1 MTTLIEKNY
10 DLIVIGAGPGGYVAA
25 IRAAQLGMRVAV
37 VESRKTLGGTCLNV
51 GCIPSKALLDSSEQ
65 YHHAK
70 TKLSKHGIMI
80 GDVMLDIGQM
90 QKRKDSVVRQN
101 VSGVAMLFR
110 KNRIDH
116 VHGTGRFAGPGV
128 VHVSGG
134 EAGDA
139 TLKAPKILI
148 ATGSEPSS
156 LPFLPFD
163 GQKILSSTEALELS
177 HVPKHLVVIGG
188 GVIGLEMG
196 SVWLRLGAKVT
207 VVEYL
212 DHLLGNTDRQCSDE
226 LRKILQKQ
234 GMEFRLSTKCLG
246 AEMRGDWVIV
256 QTEDMAT
263 GQKVG
268 LECDAV
274 PVATGRKPY
283 TQGLGLESIG
293 VALDKQGRIPV
304 DEHFQTSAPG
314 IYAIGDVI
322 AGPMLAH
329 KAEDEGVAVVELMAG
344 QRGHVN
350 YEAIPNIVYT
360 WPELASVGYSEEELK
375 VKGTAYTVGTF
386 PFLANG
392 RARAMDETEGFVKII
407 SDAGTDRVLGVHIVG
422 PRASDMI
429 AEAVAVIEYGGSA
442 EDIARTCHAHPT
454 LAEVMR
460 EAALAV
466 GKRAI
471 HI

>member
-1 MTTLIEKNY
+1 M
-10 DLIVIGAGPGGYVAA
+10 
-25 IRAAQLGMRVAV
+25 
-37 VESRKTLGGTCLNV
+37 
-51 GCIPSKALLDSSEQ
+51 
-65 YHHAK
+65 
-70 TKLSKHGIMI
+70 
-80 GDVMLDIGQM
+80 
-90 QKRKDSVVRQN
+90 
-101 VSGVAMLFR
+101 
-110 KNRIDH
+110 
-116 VHGTGRFAGPGV
+116 
-128 VHVSGG
+128 
-134 EAGDA
+134 
-139 TLKAPKILI
+139 
-148 ATGSEPSS
+148 
-156 LPFLPFD
+156 
-163 GQKILSSTEALELS
+163 
-177 HVPKHLVVIGG
+177 
-188 GVIGLEMG
+188 
-196 SVWLRLGAKVT
+196 
-207 VVEYL
+207 

-226 LRKILQKQ
+226 LKKILTKQ

-246 AEMRGDWVIV
+246 AQMQGEWLIV
-256 QTEDMAT
+256 QAEDMAT

-274 PVATGRKPY
+274 LVATGRRPY
-283 TQGLGLESIG
+283 TQGLGLETIG

-304 DEHFQTSAPG
+304 DQHFQTSAPG
-314 IYAIGDVI
+314 VYAIGDVI

-329 KAEDEGVAVVELMAG
+329 KAEDEGVAAVELMAG
-344 QRGHVN
+344 QKGHVN
-350 YEAIPNIVYT
+350 YDAIPNIVYT

-375 VKGTAYTVGTF
+375 MKGTQYALGTF

-392 RARAMDETEGFVKII
+392 RARAMDEIDGFVKIL
-407 SDAGTDRVLGVHIVG
+407 SDAVTGRVLGVHIVG